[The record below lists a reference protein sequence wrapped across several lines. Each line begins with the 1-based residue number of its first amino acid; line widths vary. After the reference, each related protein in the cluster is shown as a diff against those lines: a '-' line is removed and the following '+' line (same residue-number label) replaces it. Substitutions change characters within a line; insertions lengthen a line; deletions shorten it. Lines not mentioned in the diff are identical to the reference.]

1 MNQTLLGSIV
11 EVQSVAHFLAGFQNR
26 LLVVHLRDFF
36 FGLRNFQIGNQFAVI
51 ENRLGQRSQSLEHK
65 LPRIRN
71 LDTRTIRPARRSRD
85 VDTRIEG
92 GTSLV
97 RRIIS
102 TCQRHLGN
110 LHVRTVFQQL
120 QGNTRCQIFRHHLR
134 IQRPTF
140 DMLRSL
146 GQEDREGV
154 FSFSHLTLEVDQRS
168 LNLMIDGTALGDGSF
183 CCHTGNLHRLHGPD
197 IFLVDSHILC
207 CDFNLTV
214 EHQQSIIGISNTTN
228 NLRTHRLTR
237 ELALEKGSPLAT
249 ACI

>member
-26 LLVVHLRDFF
+26 LLVVHLRDFL

-65 LPRIRN
+65 LTRIRN

-85 VDTRIEG
+85 VDTRIKG

-120 QGNTRCQIFRHHLR
+120 QGNARRQIFRHHLR

-146 GQEDREGV
+146 GQKDREGV
-154 FSFSHLTLEVDQRS
+154 FSFPHLTLEVDQRS

-183 CCHTGNLHRLHGPD
+183 RRHTGNLHRLHGPD

-207 CDFNLTV
+207 CDFHLTV
-214 EHQQSIIGISNTTN
+214 EHQQGIIGIGNTTN